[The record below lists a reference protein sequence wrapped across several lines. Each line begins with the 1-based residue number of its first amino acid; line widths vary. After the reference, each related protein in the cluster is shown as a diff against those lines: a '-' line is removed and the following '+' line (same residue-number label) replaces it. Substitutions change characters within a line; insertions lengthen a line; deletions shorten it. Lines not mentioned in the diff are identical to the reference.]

1 MLHIDYEIRLL
12 LNKLVVAI
20 DELNSPDWWI
30 IVLTTI
36 NIVAFILVAIT
47 QIRQQKQQTRLQAH
61 QTKAE
66 EYEIYRK
73 LYHSIKRTNV
83 IVDSFLIDIWNTV
96 WPPSYHEPNIDIL
109 SKKQEDILLLHSELE
124 NNIIDFELKFSIDFF
139 DEKRY
144 YSILSVMYNIL
155 GEFIYLFNK
164 NDDYWLRH
172 KRLPEHSEQI
182 EFAYKNNDD
191 NGLIKILLEYIPEIG
206 HNKCLKLGFDTF
218 MTLKNEVHNDCII
231 EEIKKRCKID

>member
-1 MLHIDYEIRLL
+1 
-12 LNKLVVAI
+12 
-20 DELNSPDWWI
+20 
-30 IVLTTI
+30 
-36 NIVAFILVAIT
+36 
-47 QIRQQKQQTRLQAH
+47 
-61 QTKAE
+61 
-66 EYEIYRK
+66 
-73 LYHSIKRTNV
+73 
-83 IVDSFLIDIWNTV
+83 
-96 WPPSYHEPNIDIL
+96 
-109 SKKQEDILLLHSELE
+109 
-124 NNIIDFELKFSIDFF
+124 
-139 DEKRY
+139 
-144 YSILSVMYNIL
+144 MYNIL